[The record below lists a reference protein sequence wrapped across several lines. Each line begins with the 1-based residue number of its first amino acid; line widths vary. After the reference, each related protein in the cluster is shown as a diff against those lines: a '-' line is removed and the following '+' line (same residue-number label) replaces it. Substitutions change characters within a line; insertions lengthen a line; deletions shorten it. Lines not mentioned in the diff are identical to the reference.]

1 MAHFPMN
8 PYDEQRL
15 IQEVHYLHS
24 LWHQGPPP
32 HPHHPPYP
40 HPYPYLPQPHYPTPL
55 TLHPTSSTQFKK
67 RNNKKK
73 KKSRKLKE
81 SEIQDSGIE
90 WISSK
95 SPTESPPPVN
105 ESGWPSFKPQIKK
118 QPHLPTDQELATVE
132 ANKVQQQAL
141 KAVSEYLKYSKN
153 ADDDEDDEEYDDDD
167 DDVEVEEEDKGEKN
181 VSFFAKLFEE
191 DVGLKEYYVKNSES
205 GVGEFSCLVCCGVGK
220 KGWKKRFKDCVALV
234 QHSITIAN
242 AREAHRAY
250 GKVICR
256 VLGWDIN
263 RLPSIVL
270 TAGDKTGESSGKL
283 AEAQVL
289 GSGLQTSS
297 LVSSNDGSNKTLQ
310 GIGDDSGKDGLD
322 SLSNAT
328 DTVNIGSDELSQ
340 QKQSFSNESQQE
352 NGGGSMAPEHKSPVE
367 ASVSNG
373 IPETAKENTEGA
385 SNCLGNEGD
394 GGKSNLSGQSNTS
407 DTVNIGS
414 NEMSQQKEPLDNE
427 NGQETGG
434 NSTALEHNS
443 MSEANA
449 NISLENVSNDAAETA
464 EENEEGVFDCLEPLQ
479 EGMIVADEETG
490 ETTIASDMS

>member
-32 HPHHPPYP
+32 HPHHPPHP
-40 HPYPYLPQPHYPTPL
+40 HPYPYLPQAHHPTPL
-55 TLHPTSSTQFKK
+55 TLHPTSSNQFKK

-153 ADDDEDDEEYDDDD
+153 ANDDEDDEEYDDDD
-167 DDVEVEEEDKGEKN
+167 DDMEVEEEDKGEKN

-283 AEAQVL
+283 AEAQPGAYCDYYHRMLSITARMKGKIQNLKNWASRVNDANEPSEVIPPLRVL
-289 GSGLQTSS
+289 ISVHIT
-297 LVSSNDGSNKTLQ
+297 TAR
-310 GIGDDSGKDGLD
+310 I
-322 SLSNAT
+322 T
-328 DTVNIGSDELSQ
+328 DELHVFSRPSIHRIPKLTPID
-340 QKQSFSNESQQE
+340 KQTLMLQ
-352 NGGGSMAPEHKSPVE
+352 VE
-367 ASVSNG
+367 FWPS
-373 IPETAKENTEGA
+373 
-385 SNCLGNEGD
+385 
-394 GGKSNLSGQSNTS
+394 
-407 DTVNIGS
+407 
-414 NEMSQQKEPLDNE
+414 
-427 NGQETGG
+427 
-434 NSTALEHNS
+434 
-443 MSEANA
+443 
-449 NISLENVSNDAAETA
+449 
-464 EENEEGVFDCLEPLQ
+464 
-479 EGMIVADEETG
+479 
-490 ETTIASDMS
+490 ETTIQESFPSPEKRVVAHCKDISGEPQGVVRFFLPIGALPSPPPWGWSRGFITTLTTGRLLSQRLDSALIHGLTLSSPPRRNSMRSPQGRLRHPGVTDRP